1 MKWEISVSHNTKDL
15 EITEKINNTYLYK
28 RNKMKTLNLHTF
40 SYRTNL
46 PVMGQPTMDVILGWA
61 NNACDFN
68 SKRIE
73 NRLGVS
79 DEVK

>member
-1 MKWEISVSHNTKDL
+1 
-15 EITEKINNTYLYK
+15 
-28 RNKMKTLNLHTF
+28 MKTLNLHTF

-73 NRLGVS
+73 TKLGVKS
-79 DEVK
+79 VEME

>member
-1 MKWEISVSHNTKDL
+1 
-15 EITEKINNTYLYK
+15 
-28 RNKMKTLNLHTF
+28 MKTLNLHTF

-46 PVMGQPTMDVILGWA
+46 TIMGQPTMDVILGWA

-73 NRLGVS
+73 NELGVKNV
-79 DEVK
+79 EVE